1 MAETKPKTL
10 VYLVDDDFS
19 MRDSLSMLIEST
31 GQAVRS
37 FESANDFLNNFD
49 HDQAG
54 CLILDV
60 RMPYMTGLEL
70 QEEMVIRDFAIPII
84 FISGH
89 ADVPDSSKAFRA
101 GAIDYLEKP
110 FDTEVLLTRM
120 QEAIQKDLETRLHN
134 AEKRILKKRI
144 SQLTPRELE
153 VMILV
158 VKGLSNKEVAKQLNI
173 SNRTIDVHRSKVMEK
188 MDAEDLAEL
197 TVMAMHCELISF

>member
-1 MAETKPKTL
+1 MHEMKPKTL

-19 MRDSLSMLIEST
+19 VRDSLTMLIEST

-37 FESANDFLNNFD
+37 FESASDFLNNFD
-49 HDQAG
+49 PDQAG

-60 RMPYMTGLEL
+60 RMPHMTGLEL
-70 QEEMVIRDFAIPII
+70 QEEMARRDFAIPII

-101 GAIDYLEKP
+101 GAVDYMEKP
-110 FDTEVLLTRM
+110 FNSEILLERM
-120 QEAIQKDLETRLHN
+120 REAIQRDLETRIHN
-134 AEKRILKKRI
+134 AEKRKLKKRL
-144 SQLTPRELE
+144 SQLTPREHE

-158 VKGLSNKEVAKQLNI
+158 VKGLSNKEVAKQLNV
-173 SNRTIDVHRSKVMEK
+173 SNRTIDVHRSKIMEK

-197 TVMAMHCELISF
+197 TVMAMHCGLL

>member
-1 MAETKPKTL
+1 MTETNHKPL

-19 MRDSLSMLIEST
+19 VRDSLSMLIEST

-37 FESANDFLNNFD
+37 FESADDFLNNFD
-49 HDQAG
+49 PDQAG

-60 RMPYMTGLEL
+60 RMPSMTGLEL
-70 QEEMVIRDFAIPII
+70 QEELVRRDFAIPII

-101 GAIDYLEKP
+101 GAIDYMEKP
-110 FDTEVLLTRM
+110 FATELLLKRM
-120 QEAIQKDLETRLHN
+120 QEAIQKDLNTRINN
-134 AEKRILKKRI
+134 AERRKLKKRL
-144 SQLTPRELE
+144 SQLTPREHE

-158 VKGLSNKEVAKQLNI
+158 VKGLSNKEVARHLNV
-173 SNRTIDVHRSKVMEK
+173 SNRTIDVHRAKIMEK

-197 TVMAMHCELISF
+197 TVMAMHCGLL